1 MEESQKQPEP
11 RLLPVLDI
19 HGKEFVIDVESRKFR
34 DVDDSENAVKMH
46 SVEGRRIVRG
56 MLGMEWRVY
65 RVDRGQMA
73 GVEV

>member
-1 MEESQKQPEP
+1 MEESQKLPEP
-11 RLLPVLDI
+11 RLLPVLEI